1 MGTRWG
7 TVVVDSL
14 DPNRLAR
21 WWAEVLEYKVLRQAA
36 GEVTIGLDEGPRL
49 VFIRVPDAKAEKNRL
64 HLELHPDDQ
73 DAEVERLIDMGA
85 RRADVGQPQDAG
97 WVVLKAGSDS
107 RQRIATITPAGTR
120 TVAAARDAWRAAQ
133 SELETAL
140 GADAVH
146 DLHLQVDTAL
156 IRLNPLL
163 ERQDDGIDD

>member
-49 VFIRVPDAKAEKNRL
+49 VFIRVADAKAEKNRL

-97 WVVLKAGSDS
+97 WVVLADPEGNEFCVLP
-107 RQRIATITPAGTR
+107 TPE
-120 TVAAARDAWRAAQ
+120 V
-133 SELETAL
+133 
-140 GADAVH
+140 
-146 DLHLQVDTAL
+146 
-156 IRLNPLL
+156 
-163 ERQDDGIDD
+163 

>member
-97 WVVLKAGSDS
+97 WVVLADPEGNEFCVLP
-107 RQRIATITPAGTR
+107 TPE
-120 TVAAARDAWRAAQ
+120 V
-133 SELETAL
+133 
-140 GADAVH
+140 
-146 DLHLQVDTAL
+146 
-156 IRLNPLL
+156 
-163 ERQDDGIDD
+163 